1 MQSTSGESL
10 QQLNPI
16 SIVSTPNEQRK
27 RSNLNGS
34 LELNFRINFSRRTST
49 DVLLIL
55 LTFEPT
61 YMYIY
66 IYIYIYICVCVLS
79 IRHDSFIFSSF

>member
-61 YMYIY
+61 YIY
-66 IYIYIYICVCVLS
+66 VLS
-79 IRHDSFIFSSF
+79 IRHDSFIFSSFFEF

>member
-1 MQSTSGESL
+1 MQSTLGESL
-10 QQLNPI
+10 QQLNPK

-49 DVLLIL
+49 DVVLIL

-61 YMYIY
+61 YIY
-66 IYIYIYICVCVLS
+66 VCCLLGMTVLFFQVS
-79 IRHDSFIFSSF
+79 MSSRSDS